1 MKTEAA
7 ISGVSYQSKTE
18 NNENGVAAAALAA

>member
-7 ISGVSYQSKTE
+7 ILRKWE
-18 NNENGVAAAALAA
+18 ALES

>member
-7 ISGVSYQSKTE
+7 IRSS
-18 NNENGVAAAALAA
+18 

>member
-7 ISGVSYQSKTE
+7 IS
-18 NNENGVAAAALAA
+18 